1 MPVMTYQGFG
11 SELLKFDSG
20 FKWQD
25 FDFIIC
31 DEMQNLVNY
40 GKILEGDK
48 GKDKHPSPY
57 LINAESALREI
68 ARMGKTKIVAL
79 SATPEKIYEHFG
91 NLCYEVPMDKSDI
104 RRLETFHNI
113 PYSGKVEEI
122 LDYIAAIPKP
132 MTGILYTTQ
141 VADMKRYI
149 EYANKIG
156 MNLSSSVQSRNTQR
170 SERQQRFPEPEVVI
184 LIRTAPRQPPRSG
197 CLGRLSGKCY
207 TGKSTG
213 LVEACLIPIA
223 VGGSSTAF
231 SRRSV
236 KTGGNRNVSPDFV
249 SCVS

>member
-1 MPVMTYQGFG
+1 MNEQERTFFAAL
-11 SELLKFDSG
+11 SRDR
-20 FKWQD
+20 
-25 FDFIIC
+25 
-31 DEMQNLVNY
+31 
-40 GKILEGDK
+40 
-48 GKDKHPSPY
+48 
-57 LINAESALREI
+57 AESAEMLEKPSMRGIKNSVVEKYSDQAHFIYELLQNADDAHATI
-68 ARMGKTKIVAL
+68 ARFILEPTRLIFAHNGTRLFSVSDPANEDNDLRDGLLGDINAITSIANSDKTREASIGKFGVGFKAVFQYTSTPYIYDRNFRFKIERFIVL
-79 SATPEKIYEHFG
+79 
-91 NLCYEVPMDKSDI
+91 
-104 RRLETFHNI
+104 
-113 PYSGKVEEI
+113 
-122 LDYIAAIPKP
+122 
-132 MTGILYTTQ
+132 
-141 VADMKRYI
+141 
-149 EYANKIG
+149 
-156 MNLSSSVQSRNTQR
+156 NLSSSVQSRNTQR